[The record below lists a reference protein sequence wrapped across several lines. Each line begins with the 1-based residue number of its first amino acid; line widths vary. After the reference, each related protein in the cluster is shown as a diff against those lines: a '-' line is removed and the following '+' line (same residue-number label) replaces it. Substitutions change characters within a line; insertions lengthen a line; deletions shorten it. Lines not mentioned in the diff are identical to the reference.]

1 MKKEIRVFKSY
12 AEQEKA
18 DIEYYM
24 NLDPDKKIEELENIR
39 NTYLDM
45 INATTE
51 ERKLQKVIKVY
62 SSHSEQ
68 EEDDKKIFE
77 KFNAFSLSLA
87 FFINSPILSTV

>member
-18 DIEYYM
+18 DIDYYM

-51 ERKLQKVIKVY
+51 ERRLQKVIKVY

-77 KFNAFSLSLA
+77 KFRKRLEK
-87 FFINSPILSTV
+87 

>member
-51 ERKLQKVIKVY
+51 ERKLQKVIKRR
-62 SSHSEQ
+62 
-68 EEDDKKIFE
+68 
-77 KFNAFSLSLA
+77 A
-87 FFINSPILSTV
+87 PILRRKLVIRRR